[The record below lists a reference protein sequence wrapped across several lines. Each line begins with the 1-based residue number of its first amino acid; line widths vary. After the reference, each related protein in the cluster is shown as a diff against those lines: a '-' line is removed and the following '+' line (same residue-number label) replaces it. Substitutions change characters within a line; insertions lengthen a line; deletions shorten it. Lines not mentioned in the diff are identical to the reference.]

1 MKPALPPWLE
11 ALAEEDIH
19 FIRRFVLASGSLKAL
34 AKEYGVSYPTLRA
47 RLDRL
52 IAKVEAA
59 EAEADDDPFRKS
71 LRLLV
76 ADGKLS
82 SESAK
87 VLLRA
92 HEACLTPTE
101 DSP

>member
-59 EAEADDDPFRKS
+59 EATADDDPFRKT

-76 ADGKLS
+76 ADGKLN

-87 VLLRA
+87 ALLHA
-92 HEACLTPTE
+92 HEISTTPEE
-101 DSP
+101 DTP